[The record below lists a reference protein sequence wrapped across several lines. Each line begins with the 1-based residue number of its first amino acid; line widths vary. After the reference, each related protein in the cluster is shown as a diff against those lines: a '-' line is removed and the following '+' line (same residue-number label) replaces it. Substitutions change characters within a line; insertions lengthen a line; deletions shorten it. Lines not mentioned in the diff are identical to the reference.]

1 MGPLAPLLAMS
12 KRKPLPPGAIVLPH
26 PEHPDLPHYVRPA
39 KVDPSADPSTPLPK
53 PLFSVGGPGGPGR
66 PPQYSAEILDE
77 ILDRI
82 AAGEKVYRFCN
93 GSDPRLPKA
102 HTVYAMAYDDNPP
115 GFAAKYQ
122 RARRVGLNT
131 TVERMVDEVVDMAGE
146 NPKGAEVVLKARS
159 WYAKVTYPQVFG
171 DRQTVAIEDPRGEL
185 AKLLGVPRES
195 IPE

>member
-1 MGPLAPLLAMS
+1 MATP
-12 KRKPLPPGAIVLPH
+12 RKPLPPGKTVLPH
-26 PEHPDLPHYVRPA
+26 PEHPDLPHYARPA
-39 KVDPSADPSTPLPK
+39 KGQSFADLSTVPGATPSPPPR
-53 PLFSVGGPGGPGR
+53 FSPGGSGLPGR
-66 PPQYSAEILDE
+66 PSRFTPEILDE
-77 ILDRI
+77 ILDRV
-82 AAGEKVYRFCN
+82 AAGEKVYKFCD
-93 GSDPRLPKA
+93 GSDPRYPKA

-122 RARRVGLNT
+122 RARRVGLNKL
-131 TVERMVDEVVDMAGE
+131 VDRMVDEVVVMAEE

-159 WYAKVTYPQVFG
+159 WEAKVTYPQAFG